1 MSCCSFTFSANTGG
15 ALSLGPF
22 RVWYDALHRRKVPS
36 FSTLSPALLEAVEAD
51 PAFSA
56 PDMIYFS
63 HCHPDHFSRS
73 LLISALER
81 WPDAHAVLPEQML
94 PNQVLLTGRTVDF
107 SSGDLHLRFRRLLH
121 EGAQYAQLPHYGCLQ
136 MCIRDRFP
144 LSLVRTRP

>member
-1 MSCCSFTFSANTGG
+1 MSRCSITFSANTGG

-63 HCHPDHFSRS
+63 HCHPDHFSHHSCS
-73 LLISALER
+73 LHNSDCSQCNMSNTDITTC
-81 WPDAHAVLPEQML
+81 HK
-94 PNQVLLTGRTVDF
+94 
-107 SSGDLHLRFRRLLH
+107 
-121 EGAQYAQLPHYGCLQ
+121 
-136 MCIRDRFP
+136 
-144 LSLVRTRP
+144 